1 MQLLEYLAF
10 VFALF
15 AMFRYEIS
23 SMFIAAILAII
34 GYSINDTIVNFDRI
48 RENLRKMDDK
58 KLTKEVLKEEVNKSI
73 RQTFDRTIYTSLTT
87 LLPIVALLFLG
98 SREILTFNM
107 AMLFGLIVGSYSS
120 IYISVALFMLFEKR
134 NIGKPKKEK
143 KIYTD
148 EFQEKKIKGINC

>member
-1 MQLLEYLAF
+1 
-10 VFALF
+10 
-15 AMFRYEIS
+15 
-23 SMFIAAILAII
+23 
-34 GYSINDTIVNFDRI
+34 
-48 RENLRKMDDK
+48 MDDK

>member
-1 MQLLEYLAF
+1 
-10 VFALF
+10 
-15 AMFRYEIS
+15 
-23 SMFIAAILAII
+23 MFIAAILAII

-48 RENLRKMDDK
+48 RENLNQKDSNK
-58 KLTKEVLKEEVNKSI
+58 ITKEVLREEVNLSI

-120 IYISVALFMLFEKR
+120 IYISVVLFMLFEKR
-134 NIGKPKKEK
+134 NIWKPKKQK

>member
-1 MQLLEYLAF
+1 
-10 VFALF
+10 
-15 AMFRYEIS
+15 MFNFEIS

-48 RENLRKMDDK
+48 RENLNKKNK
-58 KLTKEVLKEEVNKSI
+58 KLTVDDLKEEVNLSI

-87 LLPIVALLFLG
+87 LLPIIALLFLG

-120 IYISVALFMLFEKR
+120 IYISVAIFMLLEKG
-134 NIGKPKKEK
+134 NLNKPKKDK
-143 KIYTD
+143 IIYTD